1 MVRILLHGCNGH
13 MGRVVSDLARG
24 EQDLKIVCG
33 VDINTEQ
40 HYDFPVFGTM
50 KEAAGTAVDVIV
62 DFSTAKAVD
71 PVIDFAAEQGIPAII
86 CTTALTESQLQHLDE
101 ASKKTAILRS
111 ANMALGVNLLM
122 KLAADAAKVL
132 RQNGFDIEIVE
143 EHHRR
148 KIDAPSGTALA
159 IADKINEACSGVY
172 SYNYGRADRHE
183 ARPKDEIGISA
194 VRGGTIPGNHDV
206 IFAGEDEVIRIQH
219 TSYSRSIWAK
229 GAFSAA
235 RYLNGKPAG
244 YYTMM
249 DVIGDAIG

>member
-40 HYDFPVFGTM
+40 HYDFPVFGIM

-86 CTTALTESQLQHLDE
+86 CTTALTEAQLQHLSE

-206 IFAGEDEVIRIQH
+206 IFAGADEVIRIQH

>member
-1 MVRILLHGCNGH
+1 
-13 MGRVVSDLARG
+13 
-24 EQDLKIVCG
+24 
-33 VDINTEQ
+33 
-40 HYDFPVFGTM
+40 
-50 KEAAGTAVDVIV
+50 
-62 DFSTAKAVD
+62 
-71 PVIDFAAEQGIPAII
+71 
-86 CTTALTESQLQHLDE
+86 
-101 ASKKTAILRS
+101 
-111 ANMALGVNLLM
+111 MALGVNLLM

-159 IADKINEACSGVY
+159 IADKINEACGGDLQ
-172 SYNYGRADRHE
+172 YNYGRADRHE

-235 RYLNGKPAG
+235 RYLKGKPAG
-244 YYTMM
+244 SYTMM